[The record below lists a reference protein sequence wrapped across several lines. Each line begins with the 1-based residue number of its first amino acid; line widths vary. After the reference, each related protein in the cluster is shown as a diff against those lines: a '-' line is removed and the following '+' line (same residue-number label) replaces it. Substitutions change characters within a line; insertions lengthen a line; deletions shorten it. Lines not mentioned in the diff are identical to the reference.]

1 MHRLVRR
8 IFCRAT
14 RPAIEAARPAI
25 EAARPAFEA
34 ARPAIEA
41 ARPAIK
47 AAFTVLAVL
56 AVLAFLSRTSPASAQ
71 ESAPA
76 VDVPPVFIT
85 GIGILGGFPA
95 GEFGENVTNPGVGI
109 SGFMGYMIPRTPAVI
124 GLDLGYLI
132 YGHERRK
139 EQFSLTIPDVLVD
152 VVTENNIF
160 KMNAFLRLQTD
171 TDPLRFYVEGVV
183 GFNYLFTSTTIEES
197 DRISGH
203 DVASSRNLED
213 FAFTKGVGGGVL
225 IELWRSDER
234 TPQNRSLRTVSLD
247 FRMRYHDG
255 SEADYLRRGDIVR
268 KSGSA
273 ELNITK
279 STTDLITAHLGVAID
294 F

>member
-14 RPAIEAARPAI
+14 RPAIKAAYPAIKVASPAIKAASPAIKAARPAV
-25 EAARPAFEA
+25 
-34 ARPAIEA
+34 
-41 ARPAIK
+41 K

-56 AVLAFLSRTSPASAQ
+56 AALAFLLRTSPASAQ

-203 DVASSRNLED
+203 DVASSRNLDD

-225 IELWRSDER
+225 IELWRGEGR
-234 TPQNRSLRTVSLD
+234 TPNNRSLRTVSLD